1 MKSCKIYTS
10 LLTDPV
16 TNSSHSNGNKRL
28 EVQSVERSRF
38 IEKLSKFVAFEK
50 PARFIHHF
58 QYATQ
63 NSEYTLVI
71 FESVCFNMA
80 RCSDLMLPYLFIK
93 TRV

>member
-1 MKSCKIYTS
+1 MCATVAYVKSCKVYTS
-10 LLTDPV
+10 VLTDSV
-16 TNSSHSNGNKRL
+16 TNSSHSNGNKQL

-63 NSEYTLVI
+63 NSEYALVI

-80 RCSDLMLPYLFIK
+80 GCS
-93 TRV
+93 V